1 MRIAYRPAIASR
13 IPALR
18 WILGAADRKE
28 HTTMKDPRTLS
39 RHVDGYTVATALVG
53 FALFGAL
60 AFVLVGFFFTPS

>member
-1 MRIAYRPAIASR
+1 
-13 IPALR
+13 
-18 WILGAADRKE
+18 
-28 HTTMKDPRTLS
+28 MKDPRTLS